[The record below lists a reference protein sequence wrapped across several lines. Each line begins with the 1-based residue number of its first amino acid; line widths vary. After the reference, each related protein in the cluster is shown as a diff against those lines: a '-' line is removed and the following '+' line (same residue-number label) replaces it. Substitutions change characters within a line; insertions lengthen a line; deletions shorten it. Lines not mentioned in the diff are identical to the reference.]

1 MALPAGLRAL
11 RHRDFRLF
19 WSGQLVSLIGTW
31 MQSVGQSWLVLELT
45 NSPFRLGLIGALQ
58 FGPILL
64 FSFVAGVIS
73 DRVVKRRM
81 LLGTQT
87 ALMLQAFTLSA
98 LVWSGHVQFWHV
110 AVLAALY
117 GCATTLD
124 MPARQSYIAHL
135 VPRPDL
141 MNAIALNS
149 AVFNGARVVGP
160 AAAGLLVARY
170 GTAAAFLLN
179 GASFIAVLGALAAI
193 RTEGAPRPRRG
204 LGMGAEIAEG
214 VRYAVGTSR
223 IALVLGLLLSVS
235 LFVVNMNVLV
245 PLIARNVLHE
255 GAHGFGLLMAS
266 LGVGAV
272 IGALLVAVLAVGRP
286 PIVLV
291 AGSAI
296 AAAVLLF
303 GLSFARHFGL
313 AAAVLM
319 AMGFAQIVFMTSCN
333 TTVQITVP
341 DELRGRI
348 MGLYALVF
356 AGMTP
361 IGSLLMGSI
370 AERWGVAVACM
381 VGGVMGTLLISTL
394 TLAWRRRAERG
405 GPTPPGLD
413 APPVP

>member
-45 NSPFRLGLIGALQ
+45 NSPFRLGMIGALQ

-64 FSFVAGVIS
+64 FSFLSGAIS
-73 DRVVKRRM
+73 DRVRKRRM
-81 LLGTQT
+81 LIGTQT

-117 GCATTLD
+117 GLANTLD
-124 MPARQSYIAHL
+124 MPARQSFIAHL
-135 VPRPDL
+135 VPRGDL

-170 GTAAAFLLN
+170 GTAAAFLFN
-179 GASFIAVLGALAAI
+179 GLSFLAVIAALAAI
-193 RTEGAPRPRRG
+193 RTQGAPRPPSG

-214 VRYAVGTSR
+214 VRYALGTPR
-223 IALVLGLLLSVS
+223 IALVFGLLLSVS
-235 LFVVNMNVLV
+235 LFVVNMSVLV
-245 PLIARNVLHE
+245 PLIARNVLNQ

-272 IGALLVAVLAVGRP
+272 MGALTVAGLAVGRP
-286 PIVLV
+286 PLGFVV
-291 AGSAI
+291 GPAI
-296 AAAVLLF
+296 AAALLLV
-303 GLSFARHFGL
+303 GLSFVHHFGL

-319 AMGFAQIVFMTSCN
+319 ALGFAQIVFMTSCN
-333 TTVQITVP
+333 TTVQLTVP

-361 IGSLLMGSI
+361 IGSLLMGTI
-370 AERWGVAVACM
+370 AERWGVARACA
-381 VGGVMGTLLISTL
+381 VGGTMGLLLVSGL
-394 TLAWRRRAERG
+394 TLAWRRRQRGAE
-405 GPTPPGLD
+405 PSP
-413 APPVP
+413 APPDGRSVP

>member
-11 RHRDFRLF
+11 GHRDFRLF

-45 NSPFRLGLIGALQ
+45 DSPFRLGLIGTLQ

-64 FSFVAGVIS
+64 FSFLAGAIS
-73 DRVVKRRM
+73 DRAHKRR
-81 LLGTQT
+81 LLVGTQS
-87 ALMLQAFTLSA
+87 ALMLQAFALAA
-98 LVWSGHVQFWHV
+98 LVWSGHVRFWHV
-110 AVLAALY
+110 AVLASLY
-117 GCATTLD
+117 GLANTLD
-124 MPARQSYIAHL
+124 MPTRQSYMADL
-135 VPRPDL
+135 VPRSDL

-170 GTAAAFLLN
+170 GTAAAFLFN
-179 GASFIAVLGALAAI
+179 GVSFLAVIAALLAI
-193 RTEGAPRPRRG
+193 RTHGAPRARSG
-204 LGMGAEIAEG
+204 LGMGAEIAQG
-214 VRYAVGTSR
+214 IRFAVGTPR
-223 IALVLGLLLSVS
+223 IALVFALLISVS
-235 LFVVNMNVLV
+235 LFLVNMNVLV

-272 IGALLVAVLAVGRP
+272 LGALTVAVLAVGRP
-286 PIVLV
+286 PLGFVV
-291 AGSAI
+291 APAV
-296 AAAVLLF
+296 AAAILLLL
-303 GLSFARHFGL
+303 LSFVSRFGL
-313 AAAVLM
+313 ASAVL
-319 AMGFAQIVFMTSCN
+319 AVLGFAQIVFMTSCN

-361 IGSLLMGSI
+361 IGALLMGTI
-370 AERWGVAVACM
+370 AERWGVARACQ
-381 VGGVMGTLLISTL
+381 VGGTMGLLLVVTL
-394 TLAWRRRAERG
+394 TLVWGRRQPGRG
-405 GPTPPGLD
+405 SAG
-413 APPVP
+413 

>member
-11 RHRDFRLF
+11 RRRDFRLF

-45 NSPFRLGLIGALQ
+45 NSPFRLGMIGTLQ

-64 FSFVAGVIS
+64 FSFLGGAIS
-73 DRVVKRRM
+73 DRVRKRRM
-81 LLGTQT
+81 LIGTQT

-110 AVLAALY
+110 ALLAALY
-117 GCATTLD
+117 GLTNTLD
-124 MPARQSYIAHL
+124 MPARQSFIAHL
-135 VPRPDL
+135 VPRGDL

-160 AAAGLLVARY
+160 AAAGLLVARH
-170 GTAAAFLLN
+170 GTAAAFLFN
-179 GASFIAVLGALAAI
+179 GLSFLAVIAALAAI
-193 RTEGAPRPRRG
+193 RTEGAPRPPSG

-214 VRYAVGTSR
+214 VRYALGTPR
-223 IALVLGLLLSVS
+223 IALVFGLLLSVS
-235 LFVVNMNVLV
+235 LFVVNTNVVV
-245 PLIARNVLHE
+245 PLIARNVLHQ

-272 IGALLVAVLAVGRP
+272 MGALTVAALAKGRP
-286 PIVLV
+286 PLGFVV
-291 AGSAI
+291 GPAI
-296 AAAVLLF
+296 AAALLLV
-303 GLSFARHFGL
+303 GLSFVHHFGL
-313 AAAVLM
+313 AATVLM
-319 AMGFAQIVFMTSCN
+319 ALGFAQIVFMTSCN

-361 IGSLLMGSI
+361 IGSLFMGTI
-370 AERWGVAVACM
+370 AERWGIARACA
-381 VGGVMGTLLISTL
+381 VGGTTGLLLISGL
-394 TLAWRRRAERG
+394 TLAWRRHQRG
-405 GPTPPGLD
+405 AATPP
-413 APPVP
+413 APAGPSVP

>member
-1 MALPAGLRAL
+1 MALPAGLRAV

-45 NSPFRLGLIGALQ
+45 NSPFRLGMIGALQ

-64 FSFVAGVIS
+64 FSFLGGAIS
-73 DRVVKRRM
+73 DRVRKRRM
-81 LLGTQT
+81 LIGTQT

-110 AVLAALY
+110 ALLAALY
-117 GCATTLD
+117 GLANTLD
-124 MPARQSYIAHL
+124 MPARQSFIAHL
-135 VPRPDL
+135 VPRADL

-170 GTAAAFLLN
+170 GTAAAFLFN
-179 GASFIAVLGALAAI
+179 GLSFLAVIAALAAI
-193 RTEGAPRPRRG
+193 RTEGAPRPPSG

-214 VRYAVGTSR
+214 VRYALGTPR
-223 IALVLGLLLSVS
+223 IALVFGLLLSVS

-245 PLIARNVLHE
+245 PLIARNVLNQ

-272 IGALLVAVLAVGRP
+272 MGALTVAGLAMGRP
-286 PIVLV
+286 PLGFVV
-291 AGSAI
+291 GPAI
-296 AAAVLLF
+296 AAALLLV
-303 GLSFARHFGL
+303 GLSFVQHFGL

-319 AMGFAQIVFMTSCN
+319 ALGFAQIVFMTSCN
-333 TTVQITVP
+333 TTVQLTVP

-361 IGSLLMGSI
+361 IGSLLMGTI
-370 AERWGVAVACM
+370 AERWGVARACA
-381 VGGVMGTLLISTL
+381 VGGTMGLLLVSGL
-394 TLAWRRRAERG
+394 TLAWRRHQRG
-405 GPTPPGLD
+405 AATPP
-413 APPVP
+413 APAGPSVP

>member
-11 RHRDFRLF
+11 RRRDFRLF

-45 NSPFRLGLIGALQ
+45 NSPFRLGMIGALQ

-64 FSFVAGVIS
+64 FSFLSGAIS
-73 DRVVKRRM
+73 DRVRKRRM
-81 LLGTQT
+81 LIGTQT

-117 GCATTLD
+117 GLANTLD
-124 MPARQSYIAHL
+124 MPARQSFIAHL
-135 VPRPDL
+135 VPRGDL

-170 GTAAAFLLN
+170 GTAAAFLFN
-179 GASFIAVLGALAAI
+179 GLSFLAVIAALAAI
-193 RTEGAPRPRRG
+193 RTEGAPRPPSG
-204 LGMGAEIAEG
+204 LGMGADIAEG
-214 VRYAVGTSR
+214 VRYALGTPR
-223 IALVLGLLLSVS
+223 IALVFGLLLSVS

-245 PLIARNVLHE
+245 PLIARNVLNQ

-272 IGALLVAVLAVGRP
+272 MGALTVAGLARGRP
-286 PIVLV
+286 RLAFVVGP
-291 AGSAI
+291 AI
-296 AAAVLLF
+296 AAALLLV
-303 GLSFARHFGL
+303 GLSFVHHFGL

-319 AMGFAQIVFMTSCN
+319 ALGFAQIVFMTSCN

-361 IGSLLMGSI
+361 IGSVLMGSI
-370 AERWGVAVACM
+370 AERWGVARACA
-381 VGGVMGTLLISTL
+381 VGGTMGLLLVSGL
-394 TLAWRRRAERG
+394 TLAWRRHQRGAE
-405 GPTPPGLD
+405 PSP
-413 APPVP
+413 APPDGRSVP

>member
-45 NSPFRLGLIGALQ
+45 NSPFRLGMIGALQ

-64 FSFVAGVIS
+64 FSFLGGAIS
-73 DRVVKRRM
+73 DRVRKRRM
-81 LLGTQT
+81 LIGTQT

-117 GCATTLD
+117 GLANTLD
-124 MPARQSYIAHL
+124 MPARQSFIAHL
-135 VPRPDL
+135 VPRGDL

-170 GTAAAFLLN
+170 GTAAAFLFN
-179 GASFIAVLGALAAI
+179 GLSFLAVIAALAAI
-193 RTEGAPRPRRG
+193 RTQGAPRPPSG

-214 VRYAVGTSR
+214 VRYALGTPR
-223 IALVLGLLLSVS
+223 IALVFGLLLSVS
-235 LFVVNMNVLV
+235 LFVVNMSVLV
-245 PLIARNVLHE
+245 PLIARNVLNQ

-272 IGALLVAVLAVGRP
+272 MGALTVAGLAVGRP
-286 PIVLV
+286 PLGFVV
-291 AGSAI
+291 GPAI
-296 AAAVLLF
+296 AAALLLV
-303 GLSFARHFGL
+303 GLSFVHHFGL

-319 AMGFAQIVFMTSCN
+319 ALGFAQIVFMTSCN
-333 TTVQITVP
+333 TTVQLTVP

-361 IGSLLMGSI
+361 IGSLLMGTI
-370 AERWGVAVACM
+370 AERWGVARACA
-381 VGGVMGTLLISTL
+381 VGGTMGLLLVSGL
-394 TLAWRRRAERG
+394 TLAWRRRQRGAE
-405 GPTPPGLD
+405 PSP
-413 APPVP
+413 APPDGRSVP

>member
-45 NSPFRLGLIGALQ
+45 DSPFRLGLIGALQ

-64 FSFVAGVIS
+64 FSFLSGAIS
-73 DRVVKRRM
+73 DRARKRR
-81 LLGTQT
+81 LLVGTQT

-98 LVWSGHVQFWHV
+98 LVLSGHVQFWHV
-110 AVLAALY
+110 ATLAAMY
-117 GCATTLD
+117 GLANTLD
-124 MPARQSYIAHL
+124 IPTRQSFIAHL
-135 VPRPDL
+135 VPRGDL

-170 GTAAAFLLN
+170 GTGAAFLFN
-179 GASFIAVLGALAAI
+179 GLSFLAVIAALLAI
-193 RTEGAPRPRRG
+193 RTDGEPLPRSGR
-204 LGMGAEIAEG
+204 GMGAEIAEG
-214 VRYAVGTSR
+214 VRYALGTPR
-223 IALVLGLLLSVS
+223 IRLVFGLLLSVS

-245 PLIARNVLHE
+245 PLIARTVLHE

-272 IGALLVAVLAVGRP
+272 IGALTVAALAVGRP
-286 PIVLV
+286 PLWLV
-291 AGSAI
+291 VTPAV
-296 AAAVLLF
+296 AAASLLF
-303 GLSFARHFGL
+303 ALSFVRHFGL

-319 AMGFAQIVFMTSCN
+319 AMGFAQIIFMTGCN

-361 IGSLLMGSI
+361 IGALLMGTI
-370 AERWGVAVACM
+370 AERWGVARACA
-381 VGGVMGTLLISTL
+381 VGGSAGLLLVAGL
-394 TLAWRRRAERG
+394 TLAWRGRLRRGEA
-405 GPTPPGLD
+405 TPP
-413 APPVP
+413 APGGHPVP